1 MSLEIIKEKV
11 AQAVDILNEKNIDMW
26 VTFVQETKVLKDPI
40 MDMTVGDHSTW
51 KSAFIINKDGD
62 TTAIVGDME
71 LENFVKSGV
80 YKNIIGYLKSFKEPF
95 VEYVKKKNPQII
107 AINYSVNSV
116 LSDGLTHGMY
126 LLLMDYL
133 KGTGYENKIVSAEEI
148 ISPLRG
154 RKSDKEL
161 AIMQEAVD
169 ETLKIFDMVTE
180 HIKPGLSEKDIA
192 DYVLKVTRKRF
203 WFSLG

>member
-80 YKNIIGYLKSFKEPF
+80 YKNIVGYLKSFKEPF
-95 VEYVKKKNPQII
+95 VEYVKKK
-107 AINYSVNSV
+107 SNS
-116 LSDGLTHGMY
+116 L
-126 LLLMDYL
+126 
-133 KGTGYENKIVSAEEI
+133 NN
-148 ISPLRG
+148 
-154 RKSDKEL
+154 
-161 AIMQEAVD
+161 
-169 ETLKIFDMVTE
+169 
-180 HIKPGLSEKDIA
+180 
-192 DYVLKVTRKRF
+192 
-203 WFSLG
+203 

>member
-40 MDMTVGDHSTW
+40 MNMIVGDHSTW

-80 YKNIIGYLKSFKEPF
+80 YKNIVGYLKSVSYKHLRAHET
-95 VEYVKKKNPQII
+95 VLDLVCRLLLEKKKKKAQ
-107 AINYSVNSV
+107 
-116 LSDGLTHGMY
+116 T
-126 LLLMDYL
+126 
-133 KGTGYENKIVSAEEI
+133 T
-148 ISPLRG
+148 
-154 RKSDKEL
+154 
-161 AIMQEAVD
+161 
-169 ETLKIFDMVTE
+169 
-180 HIKPGLSEKDIA
+180 
-192 DYVLKVTRKRF
+192 
-203 WFSLG
+203 

>member
-1 MSLEIIKEKV
+1 M
-11 AQAVDILNEKNIDMW
+11 
-26 VTFVQETKVLKDPI
+26 
-40 MDMTVGDHSTW
+40 
-51 KSAFIINKDGD
+51 
-62 TTAIVGDME
+62 
-71 LENFVKSGV
+71 ENFVKSGV
-80 YKNIIGYLKSFKEPF
+80 YKNIVGYLKSFKEPF
-95 VEYVKKKNPQII
+95 VEYVKKKNPQTI

-169 ETLKIFDMVTE
+169 ETLKDF
-180 HIKPGLSEKDIA
+180 
-192 DYVLKVTRKRF
+192 
-203 WFSLG
+203 